1 MDLALASG
9 RGEKLLT
16 DWPDV
21 GSPLV
26 EDADIVQVGE
36 RGTDEPWFKQYYGD
50 ILETAITRLTAQ
62 CVIEEGIDVG
72 AHRILARLETRALEK
87 AWLHVDLDVLD
98 QKVMPA
104 VDSPGSPGFDYE
116 QLAQLLRLLVASGRI
131 AGADFAIY
139 DPERDPGHAH
149 ARGLV
154 RCIAKGIKA

>member
-1 MDLALASG
+1 MRARKRAS
-9 RGEKLLT
+9 T
-16 DWPDV
+16 
-21 GSPLV
+21 ST
-26 EDADIVQVGE
+26 AD
-36 RGTDEPWFKQYYGD
+36 R
-50 ILETAITRLTAQ
+50 
-62 CVIEEGIDVG
+62 VI
-72 AHRILARLETRALEK
+72 ARLEQRGIDR

-154 RCIAKGIKA
+154 RCIAKGIKG